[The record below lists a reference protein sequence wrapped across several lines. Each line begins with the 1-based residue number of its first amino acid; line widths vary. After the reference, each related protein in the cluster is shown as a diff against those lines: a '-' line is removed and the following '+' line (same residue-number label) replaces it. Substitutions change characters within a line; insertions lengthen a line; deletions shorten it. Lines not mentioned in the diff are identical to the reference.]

1 MSNST
6 PATGNEK
13 KKSKGKRSPCSP
25 SRVLHIRQIP
35 NGVTGAEVVS
45 LGLPFGKVTNLLM
58 LRRKG
63 QAFLEMASV
72 DAAVSMVNYY
82 TPATPHLH
90 NQPVYIQYSHYKEL
104 RTDNQHNQARPHH
117 ALQCANAVQHGNLG
131 ITSALAA
138 EGGVLP
144 SNGCVLRI
152 VVENVFCPVTL
163 DILYQIFSKFGF
175 VLKIVMFHKN
185 NQFQALLQ
193 YADAMHAYYA
203 KMSLDGHCIYA
214 GCCTLRIDFSK
225 LTDLTV
231 KYNNDRSRDFTR
243 IDLPFGDGQR
253 TMEASLSTPFATQN
267 TIFPSYTGPPGFAPA
282 LGFPQGA
289 GPSVLPVPGAL
300 GPFTV
305 TTSAAPGHM
314 TIPGIPGNSV
324 LLVSNLNPEAITP
337 YGLFILFGV
346 YGDVH
351 RVKIMF
357 KKRGIALVQM
367 ADATQA
373 QLAIN
378 YLNGQRLYGR
388 VMHATFSK
396 YQTIQLPRKG
406 QEDKGLTKDYSNSP
420 LHRFK
425 NPCSKNFQNIF
436 PPSAT
441 LHLSNIPPSVT
452 VDDLKNLFT
461 SKGST
466 VKGFKFFQAHL
477 GLQSRI
483 AQCLETFFKGE
494 WTEGYCIM
502 LQACRSVVGYWF
514 NFNTAMV
521 LPSAYLE
528 NIFIIVNRSIPD
540 VCATCHI
547 HATCQQSGGKSIC
560 ICNYG
565 FVGNGRTHCQD
576 KDECQIGASKI
587 CGNHTLCHNTH
598 GSFYCVCLDGY
609 RASNNNKTFIPN
621 DGTNCTDIDE
631 CEESGLCG
639 HNARCVNTE
648 GSYMCYCNDGYKLE
662 TGERSFRQDGDIVS
676 CKGVDCGA
684 PPYVS
689 NARPTS
695 VNATTYRSEVTYD
708 CDHGY
713 LMAGGSGTAVC
724 NARGQWDGPDL
735 VCKEVDCGK
744 PLLIPHT
751 TMTWDNSTTLR
762 SRVYYHC
769 KEGYYF
775 NGDRNFSEC
784 TIDQSWENITYVC
797 QEEELFSNLSIFN
810 ETCVRWQRKNGRM
823 GVQETYTFH
832 ILGQRLD
839 EKIFSEDVIFNI
851 STSEDNPKVCLDL
864 DSGSNY
870 VVNIT
875 TISSAN
881 ITVSVTVAI
890 QTKVKEAFNNVLIF
904 NDTCLK
910 WRRNVRG
917 TDVEDKYSFHVQ
929 GQRWYQKNFFHEMT
943 FELSTHKQAPE
954 VCLDLQ
960 PGTNYS
966 INISMVALN
975 FSLLV
980 SMTTQITDPPF
991 PEVEFVAVKG
1001 SAPLLRLRKAED
1013 QNGPIS
1019 LYQVIVLPLDLQ
1031 STFICDSFAAAS
1043 FFSNTTD
1050 IKGYVAAEF
1059 RAKDVADN
1067 MSIALGDRHY
1077 YGKFYNAPLKLGEEY
1092 CVFLKIISEWNKVR
1106 TQSCAV
1112 WAQIKNLSPTLQ
1124 YMTAVG
1130 LGSVAAVCLILFLS
1144 FSVSRSCLRSSV
1156 HPPAAA
1162 VACEAVRL
1170 STTVDVAQA
1179 GIASSFPE
1187 TESVSLL

>member
-1 MSNST
+1 MGRA
-6 PATGNEK
+6 P
-13 KKSKGKRSPCSP
+13 
-25 SRVLHIRQIP
+25 
-35 NGVTGAEVVS
+35 
-45 LGLPFGKVTNLLM
+45 
-58 LRRKG
+58 
-63 QAFLEMASV
+63 
-72 DAAVSMVNYY
+72 
-82 TPATPHLH
+82 
-90 NQPVYIQYSHYKEL
+90 
-104 RTDNQHNQARPHH
+104 
-117 ALQCANAVQHGNLG
+117 
-131 ITSALAA
+131 
-138 EGGVLP
+138 
-144 SNGCVLRI
+144 
-152 VVENVFCPVTL
+152 
-163 DILYQIFSKFGF
+163 
-175 VLKIVMFHKN
+175 
-185 NQFQALLQ
+185 
-193 YADAMHAYYA
+193 
-203 KMSLDGHCIYA
+203 
-214 GCCTLRIDFSK
+214 
-225 LTDLTV
+225 
-231 KYNNDRSRDFTR
+231 
-243 IDLPFGDGQR
+243 
-253 TMEASLSTPFATQN
+253 
-267 TIFPSYTGPPGFAPA
+267 GPPP
-282 LGFPQGA
+282 
-289 GPSVLPVPGAL
+289 
-300 GPFTV
+300 
-305 TTSAAPGHM
+305 
-314 TIPGIPGNSV
+314 
-324 LLVSNLNPEAITP
+324 LLL
-337 YGLFILFGV
+337 LL
-346 YGDVH
+346 
-351 RVKIMF
+351 
-357 KKRGIALVQM
+357 L
-367 ADATQA
+367 
-373 QLAIN
+373 LA
-378 YLNGQRLYGR
+378 
-388 VMHATFSK
+388 
-396 YQTIQLPRKG
+396 LPRCAG
-406 QEDKGLTKDYSNSP
+406 RP
-420 LHRFK
+420 R
-425 NPCSKNFQNIF
+425 
-436 PPSAT
+436 A
-441 LHLSNIPPSVT
+441 
-452 VDDLKNLFT
+452 
-461 SKGST
+461 
-466 VKGFKFFQAHL
+466 
-477 GLQSRI
+477 
-483 AQCLETFFKGE
+483 
-494 WTEGYCIM
+494 
-502 LQACRSVVGYWF
+502 
-514 NFNTAMV
+514 
-521 LPSAYLE
+521 
-528 NIFIIVNRSIPD
+528 IVNRSIPD

-547 HATCQQSGGKSIC
+547 HATCQQSGGKSVC

-662 TGERSFRQDGDIVS
+662 TGEHSFHQDGKTVSCKEIGCGSPPEMKHGYIVGNYSLLPGSAVHYECQEGFYSNEGKFSYCTANETWEPATLS
-676 CKGVDCGA
+676 CKGVDCGV
-684 PPYVS
+684 PPPVS
-689 NARPTS
+689 HATAS
-695 VNATTYRSEVTYD
+695 VGGTTYRSEVTYK

-713 LMAGGSGTAVC
+713 LMAGSSHTAVC
-724 NARGQWDGPDL
+724 NAKGQWDGPDL
-735 VCKEVDCGK
+735 VCKEIDCGK

-762 SRVYYHC
+762 SRVYYRC
-769 KEGYYF
+769 KEGYFF

-797 QEEELFSNLSIFN
+797 KEEELFSNISIFN
-810 ETCVRWQRKNGRM
+810 ETCVRWQRKTGRLGM
-823 GVQETYTFH
+823 QETYTFH

-839 EKIFSEDVIFNI
+839 EKMFSEDVIFNI

-864 DSGSNY
+864 NSGSNY
-870 VVNIT
+870 MVNIT
-875 TISSAN
+875 TISSTN

-917 TDVEDKYSFHVQ
+917 TGVEDRYSFHVQ
-929 GQRWYQKNFFHEMT
+929 GQRWYQKNFHHEMT

-1031 STFICDSFAAAS
+1031 STFICDSFAATT

-1067 MSIALGDRHY
+1067 MSIVLGDRHY

-1112 WAQIKNLSPTLQ
+1112 WAQIKNLSPSLQ

-1144 FSVSRSCLRSSV
+1144 FSVARSCLHSSA
-1156 HPPAAA
+1156 HPPPAA
-1162 VACEAVRL
+1162 VACEAVHL

-1179 GIASSFPE
+1179 GIASSFLE